1 MQQIN
6 YLGYMKKIIS
16 LLLVLL
22 TSSVLLN
29 AQNNIDPRKV
39 IDKVISDV
47 DRFNKEQ
54 FPDSLISRSP
64 LGSFKDEDLA
74 KRYNFYKIQYAI
86 LNTIDQSS
94 LKLNDKIDLELM
106 KYRLQDQLNYY
117 EFKEYMNPILSDEGF
132 HTRFAHEAR
141 TQPGTSRE
149 YHLYI
154 AKLKAFPEYAAQH
167 MELIRKGLAIGIS
180 QPVVALKGY
189 ESTYNTHITDTI
201 EKSLFF
207 QPFKNKSSQLSQESW
222 DSLITEAKDA
232 IAKNVIPTYRSIKK
246 FFEAEYYPKARKTLS
261 VSAFPDGR
269 KYYEALVKF
278 HTTTD
283 LSPDEVFNIGMNE
296 VTRIKKEMEAVI
308 KEVSFKG
315 SFKDFF
321 TFLRT
326 DKRFYPTTAE
336 QLLKEASYIAKKVDG
351 KLPSLFGK
359 LPRQPYG
366 VFPVPDYLAPSYT
379 TGRYAGASI
388 SSRNAGQYWVNTYN
402 LSSRTLY
409 TLEALTL
416 HEAVPGHHLHTALTQ
431 ELDNLPRFR
440 RGMYVNAFGE
450 GWGLYSEY
458 LGTEL
463 GLYKDPFSKFG
474 RLTYEMWRACRLV
487 IDAGIHSKNWTREQ
501 AVDFLASNS
510 ALSLHEVNTEVN
522 RYITWPGQALSYKIG
537 ELKIIELRRK
547 AEKELGEK
555 FDVRKFH
562 DLLLSQGSVTLSIL
576 EVMVNEWIEQEK
588 K

>member
-1 MQQIN
+1 MKEII
-6 YLGYMKKIIS
+6 YLGRMKKLLVS
-16 LLLVLL
+16 LLVILSAITV
-22 TSSVLLN
+22 S
-29 AQNNIDPRKV
+29 AQNNIEPRKI
-39 IDKVISDV
+39 IDKVIADV
-47 DRFNKEQ
+47 DRFNREQ
-54 FPDSLISRSP
+54 FPDTITAQAP
-64 LGSFKDEDLA
+64 LGSYREEDLA
-74 KRYNFYKIQYAI
+74 RRHQFYKTQFAI
-86 LNTIDQSS
+86 LSTIDLQS
-94 LKLNDKIDLELM
+94 LKLNDRIDLELM
-106 KYRLQDQLNYY
+106 KYRLIDQLNYF

-132 HTRFAHEAR
+132 HTSFAHQAR
-141 TQPGTSRE
+141 IQPGSAME
-149 YHLYI
+149 FWMYI
-154 AKLKAFPEYAAQH
+154 RKLKDFPRYATEQ
-167 MELIRKGLAIGIS
+167 MNWIRKGLALGIS

-189 ESTYNTHITDTI
+189 EATYNTHITDSI
-201 EKSLFF
+201 EKSVFY
-207 QPFKNKSSQLSQESW
+207 QPFKNKPSQLARESW
-222 DSLITEAKDA
+222 DSIITEAKLA
-232 IAKNVIPTYRSIKK
+232 ITNDVIPTYRSIKK
-246 FFEAEYYPKARKTLS
+246 FFETEYYPKARKSLG
-261 VSAFPDGR
+261 VSAFPDGKR
-269 KYYEALVKF
+269 YYEELVKY
-278 HTTTD
+278 HTTTNMT
-283 LSPDEVFNIGMNE
+283 PDEVFNIGMNE

-308 KEVSFKG
+308 KEVNFKG

-326 DKRFYPTTAE
+326 DKRFYATTPE
-336 QLLKEASYIAKKVDG
+336 QLLKEASFIAKKIDG

-366 VFPVPDYLAPSYT
+366 VSPVPDYLAPSYT

-388 SSRNAGQYWVNTYN
+388 NSRNAGQYWVNTYN
-402 LSSRTLY
+402 LPSRTLY

-416 HEAVPGHHLHTALTQ
+416 HEAVPGHHLQTALTQ
-431 ELDNLPRFR
+431 ELEGFPGFR
-440 RGMYVNAFGE
+440 RNMYVNAFGE

-463 GLYKDPFSKFG
+463 GLYKDPYSKFG

-487 IDAGIHSKNWTREQ
+487 IDAGLHSKGWTREQ

-537 ELKIIELRRK
+537 ELKIIGLRRK

-562 DLLLSQGSVTLSIL
+562 DLVLSQGSVTLSIL
-576 EVMVNEWIEQEK
+576 ELMVNDWIEKEK

>member
-1 MQQIN
+1 
-6 YLGYMKKIIS
+6 MKKMIALL
-16 LLLVLL
+16 LLLVAF
-22 TSSVLLN
+22 TAH
-29 AQNNIDPRKV
+29 AQNTPDPRKI
-39 IDKVISDV
+39 IDKVINDV

-54 FPDSLISRSP
+54 FPDSISQRPP
-64 LGSFKDEDLA
+64 LGSFTEADLTR
-74 KRYNFYKIQYAI
+74 RYQFYKTQVAI
-86 LNTIDQSS
+86 LNTVDEQK

-106 KYRLQDQLNYY
+106 KYRLQDQLNYF

-132 HTRFAHEAR
+132 HTQFAYEAR
-141 TQPGTSRE
+141 VQPSTSIE
-149 YHLYI
+149 YWLYLR
-154 AKLKAFPEYAAQH
+154 KLKDFPRYASEQ
-167 MELIRKGLAIGIS
+167 MEWIRKGLAMGIS

-189 ESTYNTHITDTI
+189 EATYNTHITDTV
-201 EKSLFF
+201 EKSVFF
-207 QPFKNKSSQLSQESW
+207 QPFKNKPTQVSKESW
-222 DSLITEAKDA
+222 DSIIAEARIT
-232 IAKNVIPTYRSIKK
+232 IARDVVPTYRTIKK
-246 FFEAEYYPKARKTLS
+246 FFETEYYPKARKTIG
-261 VSAFPDGR
+261 VVAFPEG
-269 KYYEALVKF
+269 KAYYEALVKY
-278 HTTTD
+278 HTTMNIT
-283 LSPDEVFNIGMNE
+283 PDEVFNIGMNE
-296 VTRIKKEMEAVI
+296 VTRIKKEMEAVM
-308 KEVSFKG
+308 KETGFKG
-315 SFKDFF
+315 SFKEFF

-326 DKRFYPTTAE
+326 DKRFYATTPE
-336 QLLKEASYIAKKVDG
+336 QLLKEASYIAKKIDG

-366 VFPVPDYLAPSYT
+366 VSPVPDYLAPSYT
-379 TGRYAGASI
+379 TGRYAGAPI
-388 SSRNAGQYWVNTYN
+388 SSKSAGQYWVNTYN
-402 LSSRTLY
+402 LPSRTLY

-416 HEAVPGHHLHTALTQ
+416 HEAVPGHHLQTALTQ
-431 ELDNLPRFR
+431 ELDNLPKFR
-440 RGMYVNAFGE
+440 RNLYVNAFGE

-463 GLYKDPFSKFG
+463 GLYKDPYSKFG

-487 IDAGIHSKNWTREQ
+487 IDAGIHSKGWTREQ

-562 DLLLSQGSVTLSIL
+562 DVLLSQGSVTLSIL
-576 EVMVNEWIEQEK
+576 ELIVNDWIEQQK